1 MMRILDGLDALVE
14 SYDVFLI
21 DVWGVLQ
28 DGLQALPH
36 AVETVA
42 RLQALGKRIILI
54 SNTPSR
60 AVVLEHELETLGFSK
75 DCFSAIVTAGEVV
88 YQEFKKP
95 HFLSLN
101 GGEEI
106 KYFYIGPEE
115 RRSLLYAT
123 GSIEVDTVSEADL
136 ILLCGFNDQEKTMD
150 AYSGIFKTALEKKLP
165 VVCASPDQYIIQN
178 GTSSIPCAGLLAKN
192 FEAMGGTV
200 HYFGKPHRLIYDY
213 IKSLLQKEEKITAIG
228 DSLHT
233 DILGAN
239 QAGIHSVLLLDGL
252 VAYHVENDNVD
263 EIKAYIDS
271 NNIYPNDIL
280 KDFVVQA
287 L

>member
-36 AVETVA
+36 AVATVEK
-42 RLQALGKRIILI
+42 LHALGKRIVLI

-60 AVVLEHELETLGFSK
+60 AAVLENELETIGFSK
-75 DCFSAIVTAGEVV
+75 DCFYAIVTAGEVV

-95 HFLSLN
+95 RFLSFN
-101 GGEEI
+101 GGEEK

-115 RRSLLYAT
+115 RRSLLDAT
-123 GSIEVDTVSEADL
+123 ESIEVADVSEADL
-136 ILLCGFNDQEKTMD
+136 VLLCGFNDREKTMD
-150 AYSGIFKTALEKKLP
+150 AYTEIFKAALEKKLP

-178 GTSSIPCAGLLAKN
+178 GTSSIPCAGLLAQN

-200 HYFGKPHRLIYDY
+200 YYFGKPHRLIYDY
-213 IKSLLQKEEKITAIG
+213 IKSLLRKEDKITAIG

-239 QAGIHSVLLLDGL
+239 RAGIHSVLLLDGI
-252 VAYHVENDNVD
+252 VAYHVENGNVD
-263 EIKAYIDS
+263 EINAYIDS
-271 NNIYPNDIL
+271 NNIYPDDIL
-280 KDFVVQA
+280 KKFVVRA